1 MSHIPGAITLG
12 LVSDGPGA
20 ITLGLVSHGPGASAP
35 GPREPRPRSLSLA
48 ATEALCLEPVL
59 CSKRSRHSEKPALQ
73 WRGTPTHRNWGKPVQ
88 QQRPSRHLKKWIKWI
103 ANKDL
108 LCSTGNSAQCYV
120 AAWMGDESRRAGIPV
135 YLWLNLSAVHL
146 KLSQCC

>member
-1 MSHIPGAITLG
+1 MALEPALWGLVSDGPGAITLG

-73 WRGTPTHRNWGKPVQ
+73 WRHPYSLHQ
-88 QQRPSRHLKKWIKWI
+88 HL
-103 ANKDL
+103 
-108 LCSTGNSAQCYV
+108 SH
-120 AAWMGDESRRAGIPV
+120 
-135 YLWLNLSAVHL
+135 LWS
-146 KLSQCC
+146 